1 MTAVVDSSALFA
13 FLYEDDPHADAA
25 RAALE
30 STYRRERLVVN
41 EVVYTELAADPGLDG
56 RGEVDRFLSDTGIDL
71 DSPSRHALAAAGD
84 AFRTYLSRRGDGHQC
99 PECGS
104 AVHATC
110 ETCGHEVTARQHPA
124 PDFLIGGH
132 AAVDAGTIV
141 TFDEGF
147 YRSYFDVEVRP

>member
-25 RAALE
+25 RSALE
-30 STYRRERLVVN
+30 STYRRERLVVDD
-41 EVVYTELAADPGLDG
+41 VVYAELAADPGFDG
-56 RGEVDRFLSDTGIDL
+56 RGGVDRFLSDTGIDL
-71 DSPSRHALAAAGD
+71 ESPSRDAMIAAGD

-104 AVHATC
+104 EIHATC
-110 ETCGHEVTARQHPA
+110 ERCGHELAARQHLA

-147 YRSYFDVEVRP
+147 YRSYFDVAVRP